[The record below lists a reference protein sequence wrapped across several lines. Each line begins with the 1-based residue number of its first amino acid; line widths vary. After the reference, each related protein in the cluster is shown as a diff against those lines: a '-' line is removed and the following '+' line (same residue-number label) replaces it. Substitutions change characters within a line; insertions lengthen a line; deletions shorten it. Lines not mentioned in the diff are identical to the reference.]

1 MRLVERL
8 TIFQTY
14 PAPQNGEIALTPLS
28 AIPIPVFLTCAS
40 AGALYVCPERAFGSN
55 SALSAHQPR
64 VYPELLLLQPFAN
77 SLGIAT
83 AIVFALC
90 PKIRNRIQI
99 P

>member
-1 MRLVERL
+1 M
-8 TIFQTY
+8 
-14 PAPQNGEIALTPLS
+14 TPLS
-28 AIPIPVFLTCAS
+28 AIPIPAFLTCAS

-64 VYPELLLLQPFAN
+64 VYPELLLLQPFVN
-77 SLGIAT
+77 FLEIAT
-83 AIVFALC
+83 LIVSALC